1 MIHLFPDPMSLLPFL
16 PQADMLDS
24 YRISNFA
31 GQRIVELLFIGSILA
46 WSIMITKFIE
56 IRRAICESGRF
67 LAAYKAES
75 QPLAL
80 LMRSQRLPGSPMQS
94 LYLAVC
100 DALNDVL
107 KASGGLDA
115 GDLLAGTNRPTLKD
129 RHIHALGRIAD
140 QIIVEEAT
148 LLERNMGFL
157 ASAVTVAPF
166 LGLLGTVWGVMDA
179 FGGLAMTATA
189 SLQAVA
195 PGVSGALLTTVVGL
209 VVALPSSIGYNIL
222 VAKVRRLT
230 IAMERFEQEFLS
242 DIELH
247 YVE

>member
-1 MIHLFPDPMSLLPFL
+1 MISLFPDPTSLLPLL
-16 PQADMLDS
+16 PQAGMMES
-24 YRISNFA
+24 YEISNFA
-31 GQRIVELLFIGSILA
+31 GKRIVELLFVGSILA

-56 IRRAICESGRF
+56 IRRAIRESRRF
-67 LAAYKAES
+67 FDAYKAEN
-75 QPLAL
+75 QPLAM
-80 LMRSQRLPGSPMQS
+80 LMRNQRLSASPMQS
-94 LYLAVC
+94 LYLGVC
-100 DALNDVL
+100 EALNNVM
-107 KASGGLDA
+107 KASGAAGA
-115 GDLLAGTNRPTLKD
+115 GDLFIGSNRPVLKD

-140 QIIVEEAT
+140 QIIVEEST
-148 LLERNMGFL
+148 LLERNMSFL
-157 ASAVTVAPF
+157 ATAVTVAPF

-222 VAKVRRLT
+222 VARIRGLT
-230 IAMERFEQEFLS
+230 INMERFEQELLA
-242 DIELH
+242 DIELN

>member
-1 MIHLFPDPMSLLPFL
+1 MISIFADPSNLLPLL
-16 PQADMLDS
+16 PQADVMDS

-31 GQRIVELLFIGSILA
+31 GQRIVDLLFIGSILA
-46 WSIMITKFIE
+46 WSIMVTKFIE
-56 IRRAICESGRF
+56 VRRAIRESARF
-67 LAAYKAES
+67 LNAYKAEK

-80 LMRSQRLPGSPMQS
+80 IMRSQRLPVSPMQS
-94 LYLAVC
+94 LYLSVC
-100 DALNDVL
+100 EALNDVM
-107 KASGGLDA
+107 KASGAAGA
-115 GDLLAGTNRPTLKD
+115 GDLLSGPGKSALKD
-129 RHIHALGRIAD
+129 RHVRALGRIAD
-140 QIIVEEAT
+140 QIIVEEGIQ
-148 LLERNMGFL
+148 LERNMGFL

-209 VVALPSSIGYNIL
+209 VVALPSSIGYNYL
-222 VAKVRRLT
+222 VARIRRLT
-230 IAMERFEQEFLS
+230 IAMERFEQELLT

-247 YVE
+247 YLE

>member
-1 MIHLFPDPMSLLPFL
+1 MISFFADPSNLLPFL
-16 PQADMLDS
+16 PQADILDS
-24 YRISNFA
+24 YRVSNFA
-31 GQRIVELLFIGSILA
+31 GKRIVELLFVGSIFA
-46 WSIMITKFIE
+46 WSIMITKYIE
-56 IRRAICESGRF
+56 IARAIAESERF
-67 LAAYKAES
+67 IKVYKAEK

-80 LMRSQRLPGSPMQS
+80 IMRSQRLPASPMHS
-94 LYLAVC
+94 LYLSVC
-100 DALNDVL
+100 KALNDVM
-107 KASGGLDA
+107 KAAGAGGA
-115 GDLLAGTNRPTLKD
+115 GDLLAGPGKAALKD
-129 RHIHALGRIAD
+129 RHVHALGRIAD
-140 QIIVEEAT
+140 QIIVEEGV

-209 VVALPSSIGYNIL
+209 VVALPSSIGYNYL
-222 VAKVRRLT
+222 VARIRKLT
-230 IAMERFEQEFLS
+230 IAMERFEQELLS